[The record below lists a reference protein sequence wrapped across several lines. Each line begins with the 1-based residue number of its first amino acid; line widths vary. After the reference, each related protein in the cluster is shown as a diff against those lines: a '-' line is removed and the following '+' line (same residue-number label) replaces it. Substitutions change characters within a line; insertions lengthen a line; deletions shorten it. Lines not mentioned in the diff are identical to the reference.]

1 VPLLPHPCAPGDT
14 WNSQFF
20 LKQRPLTG
28 LLTIGAFWATS
39 VGSTALFA
47 MTSPLAGALLA
58 PTVAWVAVASSLNL
72 DIWYLNRNKNK

>member
-1 VPLLPHPCAPGDT
+1 
-14 WNSQFF
+14 
-20 LKQRPLTG
+20 
-28 LLTIGAFWATS
+28 
-39 VGSTALFA
+39 